1 MKLEM
6 RPTFVVSALEQSQPV
21 RKGIAKMITIAST
34 LSMGELLSHEGVHLE
49 KLTGLTTQDGR
60 QQYSLRATRA
70 ARAIAI
76 VEGDTLVL
84 LYVEP
89 DHGKAY
95 RG

>member
-1 MKLEM
+1 MKLEI
-6 RPTFVVSALEQSQPV
+6 RPAFVVSALEQSQPV
-21 RKGIAKMITIAST
+21 RKGVAKMLNIAST
-34 LSMGELLSHEGVHLE
+34 LSMGELLKHEGVHLE
-49 KLTGLTTQDGR
+49 KLPGLMTRDGR

-89 DHGKAY
+89 DHDKAY